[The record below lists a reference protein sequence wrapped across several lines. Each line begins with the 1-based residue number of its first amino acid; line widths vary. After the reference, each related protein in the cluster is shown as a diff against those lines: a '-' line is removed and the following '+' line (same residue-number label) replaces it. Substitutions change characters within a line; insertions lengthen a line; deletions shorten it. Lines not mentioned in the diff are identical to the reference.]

1 VPTVD
6 VHQAKAQLSRCL
18 ALAEGGEEVVIAR
31 RGEPVAR
38 KPKDEQRFAMVGRI
52 VVDDGI
58 LAPLPEAGLALW
70 EGKAYRGWC
79 SMMAAVPRAG
89 HE

>member
-1 VPTVD
+1 MPTVD

-38 KPKDEQRFAMVGRI
+38 KPKDEQRLRWWAGSSWMTASSPPCRRQAGALGRQGTSRL
-52 VVDDGI
+52 VLDDG
-58 LAPLPEAGLALW
+58 GRS
-70 EGKAYRGWC
+70 EGK
-79 SMMAAVPRAG
+79 P
-89 HE
+89 